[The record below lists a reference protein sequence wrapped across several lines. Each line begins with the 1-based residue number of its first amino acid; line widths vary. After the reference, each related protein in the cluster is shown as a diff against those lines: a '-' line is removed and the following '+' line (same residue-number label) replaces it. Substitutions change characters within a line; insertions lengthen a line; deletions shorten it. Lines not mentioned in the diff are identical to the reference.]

1 MSDEEDTTILL
12 SEKNEDREKI
22 GATLVIRQPLSA
34 NGPNVT
40 DVTSRSHIALLLAS
54 FVAALGGLAFGY
66 DMGIGTNMLPQIKET
81 FELSCMEQHIIA
93 STWLTGAII
102 ASFIGGIVIDGCGR
116 RWTICCTASMLVL
129 GSVIS
134 ALASSYPLLLCGR
147 LMAGFGGALSAVTQC
162 IYAAEVS
169 EAQSRGRAVLLHQL
183 GVATGLLLSSIAGIG
198 DDTQWRMVI
207 WLSAIPA
214 ATQGLVALFLP
225 HSPHFKLLQMSQSS
239 QSKQSPS
246 CCAMGNLAETLLLAF
261 GLMFMQQ
268 FSGRPTVLYYAPR
281 VFMLVGVCPDAAFTV
296 ATIILNI
303 IKVGAVS
310 LSLCVV
316 DKIGRRQSLIVGA
329 TCMMTS
335 IALLGMIS
343 SMEEGDVDLLFNS
356 NLEPCQSIEMG
367 ETVPV
372 LSSAGGFHYTAGVG
386 MASPSLPTGMP
397 PPFPLLPT
405 PVSLVADDTY
415 VGASPWCPE
424 SIDSSLSSSMR
435 YLALFAL
442 ICYEIAY
449 SFGLGPVTWLLLTEV
464 FPASV
469 KGRAVALTTSLHWFA
484 DLITPATFST
494 FVSTITLG
502 GAFLCHS
509 VVCLNAIF
517 FIFLFIPETRGKSL
531 HQIAQGLKNMSSKT
545 RMFQNLQG
553 LPCLN
558 KNAWLQ
564 QKSRQYRQV
573 SHSTIESTII

>member
-12 SEKNEDREKI
+12 EKNEDREKI

-34 NGPNVT
+34 NGPNVI

-54 FVAALGGLAFGY
+54 FVAALSGLAFGY
-66 DMGIGTNMLPQIKET
+66 DMGIGSNMMPQMKGT
-81 FELSCMEQHIIA
+81 FELSCMEQHIIGI
-93 STWLTGAII
+93 TWLIGALI

-116 RWTICCTASMLVL
+116 RWTMCCTASLLVL

-134 ALASSYPLLLCGR
+134 ALAGSYPLLLCGR
-147 LMAGFGGALSAVTQC
+147 LMAGFAGALSAVTQC

-207 WLSAIPA
+207 WMSAIPA
-214 ATQGLVALFLP
+214 AIQGLAALFLP
-225 HSPHFKLLQMSQSS
+225 HSPHFKLLQMSQTS
-239 QSKQSPS
+239 QSKQSPN
-246 CCAMGNLAETLLLAF
+246 CCAIGNLAETLLLAF
-261 GLMFMQQ
+261 GLMFFQQ

-296 ATIILNI
+296 AAIILNI

-316 DKIGRRQSLIVGA
+316 DKIGRRPCLIVGA

-343 SMEEGDVDLLFNS
+343 SMEESDMDLLSNS
-356 NLEPCQSIEMG
+356 SLESCQSVEMG

-372 LSSAGGFHYTAGVG
+372 MSSAGGFHYTAGVG
-386 MASPSLPTGMP
+386 MASPPLPTGMP

-415 VGASPWCPE
+415 VGASPWCPVPVE
-424 SIDSSLSSSMR
+424 SSLSPSLR

-442 ICYEIAY
+442 VCYEIAY
-449 SFGLGPVTWLLLTEV
+449 SFGLGSVTWLLLSEL

-484 DLITPATFST
+484 DLITPATFSA
-494 FVSTITLG
+494 FISAVSMG

-509 VVCLNAIF
+509 VVCLNAIIF
-517 FIFLFIPETRGKSL
+517 VFLFIPETREKSL
-531 HQIAQGLKNMSSKT
+531 HQIAQGLKTMSSKT

-553 LPCLN
+553 LPCLT
-558 KNAWLQ
+558 KNAWLL

-573 SHSTIESTII
+573 THSTIESTII